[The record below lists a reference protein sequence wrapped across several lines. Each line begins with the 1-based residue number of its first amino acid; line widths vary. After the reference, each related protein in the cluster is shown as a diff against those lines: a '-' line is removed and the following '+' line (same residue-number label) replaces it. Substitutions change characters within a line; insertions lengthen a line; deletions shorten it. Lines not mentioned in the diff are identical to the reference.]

1 MAVVTIY
8 RLAEEIMKV
17 IHGGRSSAASS
28 PTIAE
33 IKLSIG
39 QVANELLKADYLN
52 VNVPTGELIPNGAM
66 VATYENITV
75 TKAGN
80 KSQASLPIKPL
91 KMPRNM
97 GVFSVYKSDEPEN
110 EFIPLQMGH
119 SSLLRSQPLINDLL
133 GQVGYENFGDKI
145 LFTKDLTIPNQTVTV
160 DMRLVVMDVS
170 QYGDYDPL
178 PILPEMEMTI
188 KERVIKLYSVQ
199 PIPDKLVD
207 PSVSEVKN
215 VPTNQQSQT

>member
-66 VATYENITV
+66 VATYENIAV

-97 GVFSVYKSDEPEN
+97 GVFSVYKTDEPEN

-133 GQVGYENFGDKI
+133 GQVGYENFGDKV

-188 KERVIKLYSVQ
+188 KERVIKLYSMQ
-199 PIPDKLVD
+199 SIPDKLVD
-207 PSVSEVKN
+207 PSVSEYKN